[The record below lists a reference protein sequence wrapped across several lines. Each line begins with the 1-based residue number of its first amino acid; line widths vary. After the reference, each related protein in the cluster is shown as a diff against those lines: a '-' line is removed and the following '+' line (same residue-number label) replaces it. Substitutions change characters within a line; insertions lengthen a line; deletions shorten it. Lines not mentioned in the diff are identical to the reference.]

1 MEGPLAD
8 AGAESGADA
17 PTQLVSKLR
26 PATSEGITTRLEAIK
41 EQGGGDVDLNL
52 GSLESTGEPGG
63 ALDLDVGQ
71 AAAGP
76 DVAFAATQRLAS
88 PPAFNESEPAT
99 MSEVGT
105 KLDLARAYMDMGD
118 PEGARSILEEVLAE
132 GSASQKAEA
141 RRLVDSLP
149 G

>member
-1 MEGPLAD
+1 M
-8 AGAESGADA
+8 
-17 PTQLVSKLR
+17 
-26 PATSEGITTRLEAIK
+26 K
-41 EQGGGDVDLNL
+41 EQGSGDVDLDL

-63 ALDLDVGQ
+63 ALDLDVGT
-71 AAAGP
+71 AGAGP

-105 KLDLARAYMDMGD
+105 KLDMGD
-118 PEGARSILEEVLAE
+118 PEGARSILEEVLVE